1 MVWESDPGTAVGPS
15 SAVVDVIAALSGTM
29 PYQFA
34 FGDQC
39 CQDHTVTTQGR
50 PYAGASREARES
62 ARREQII
69 TAGIELFGTQGY
81 RAATVGAICETAG
94 LNKRYFY
101 ESFATL
107 EDLLVEVYERV
118 VADLRAAVLAGGA
131 GDSEGAEAG
140 TVTSGGEPAAVSG
153 SEAMGVMRGF
163 LGGFLGWAQ
172 ENPIFARVHLF
183 EVLGVSAR
191 IDELYRRHGR
201 EIGGELA
208 DALSVAVSGTVL
220 TGTRRRVLGDLLVGA
235 GIQIVVDW
243 VIGDY
248 QPPKKDLL
256 SEIET
261 TLGWV
266 LTAGAIGEG

>member
-1 MVWESDPGTAVGPS
+1 
-15 SAVVDVIAALSGTM
+15 M

-34 FGDQC
+34 FGDEC

-69 TAGIELFGTQGY
+69 AAGIELFGTQGY

-131 GDSEGAEAG
+131 ADAGGSEAATEAQ
-140 TVTSGGEPAAVSG
+140 GGESTAASG
-153 SEAMGVMRGF
+153 ADTTATPGVEIAATPGAEAMGVLRGF
-163 LGGFLGWAQ
+163 MGGFLGWAQ

-208 DALSVAVSGTVL
+208 DSLSAAVSGRGVV
-220 TGTRRRVLGDLLVGA
+220 GTRRRVLGDLLVGA
-235 GIQIVVDW
+235 GIQIAVDW
-243 VIGDY
+243 VIGGYD
-248 QPPKKDLL
+248 PPKEELL
-256 SEIET
+256 SEVEG

-266 LTAGAIGEG
+266 LTAGASWDG

>member
-1 MVWESDPGTAVGPS
+1 M
-15 SAVVDVIAALSGTM
+15 
-29 PYQFA
+29 
-34 FGDQC
+34 
-39 CQDHTVTTQGR
+39 TTQGR

-69 TAGIELFGTQGY
+69 AAGIELFGTQGY

-101 ESFATL
+101 ESFSTL

-118 VADLRAAVLAGGA
+118 VADLRAVVLAGGA
-131 GDSEGAEAG
+131 ADAGGSETVTEAQGAEAM
-140 TVTSGGEPAAVSG
+140 AVL
-153 SEAMGVMRGF
+153 RGF
-163 LGGFLGWAQ
+163 MGGFLGWAQ

-201 EIGGELA
+201 VIGGELA
-208 DALSVAVSGTVL
+208 DALCVAVSGTVL

-235 GIQIVVDW
+235 GIQVVVDW

-248 QPPKKDLL
+248 QPPRQDLL
-256 SEIET
+256 SEIES

>member
-1 MVWESDPGTAVGPS
+1 M
-15 SAVVDVIAALSGTM
+15 
-29 PYQFA
+29 
-34 FGDQC
+34 
-39 CQDHTVTTQGR
+39 TTRGR

-69 TAGIELFGTQGY
+69 AAGIELFGTQGY
-81 RAATVGAICETAG
+81 RAATVGAVCEGAG

-118 VADLRAAVLAGGA
+118 VADLRAAVLAGGGVDSDGSDGATAALGGDITSAPA
-131 GDSEGAEAG
+131 GEN
-140 TVTSGGEPAAVSG
+140 TAAPG
-153 SEAMGVMRGF
+153 SEAMAVLRGF
-163 LGGFLGWAQ
+163 MGGFLGWAQ
-172 ENPIFARVHLF
+172 DNPIFARVHLF

-201 EIGGELA
+201 VIGGELA
-208 DALSVAVSGTVL
+208 DSLAEAISDSALS
-220 TGTRRRVLGDLLVGA
+220 GTRRRVLGDLLVGA

-248 QPPKKDLL
+248 QPPKQELL
-256 SEIET
+256 SEVEA

-266 LTAGAIGEG
+266 LTAGMGEEV

>member
-1 MVWESDPGTAVGPS
+1 MTKE
-15 SAVVDVIAALSGTM
+15 
-29 PYQFA
+29 
-34 FGDQC
+34 
-39 CQDHTVTTQGR
+39 GR
-50 PYAGASREARES
+50 PYAGASREERED

-69 TAGIELFGTQGY
+69 AAGIELFGTRGY
-81 RAATVGAICETAG
+81 RAATVGAICEVAG

-107 EDLLVEVYERV
+107 EDLLVAVYERV
-118 VADLRAAVLAGGA
+118 VADLQAVVLAGGA
-131 GDSEGAEAG
+131 ADAGGSETVTEAQGGESTTASGADTTATPGVEIAATPGAEAM
-140 TVTSGGEPAAVSG
+140 AVL
-153 SEAMGVMRGF
+153 RGF
-163 LGGFLGWAQ
+163 MDGFLGWAQ
-172 ENPIFARVHLF
+172 ANPIFARVHLF
-183 EVLGVSAR
+183 EVLGVSGR

-201 EIGGELA
+201 VIGGELA
-208 DALSVAVSGTVL
+208 DALCVAVSGTVL

-248 QPPKKDLL
+248 QPPRQELL
-256 SEIET
+256 SEIES

>member
-1 MVWESDPGTAVGPS
+1 M
-15 SAVVDVIAALSGTM
+15 
-29 PYQFA
+29 
-34 FGDQC
+34 
-39 CQDHTVTTQGR
+39 TTQGR

-69 TAGIELFGTQGY
+69 AAGIELFGTQGY

-131 GDSEGAEAG
+131 ADAGGSEAATEAQ
-140 TVTSGGEPAAVSG
+140 GGESTAASG
-153 SEAMGVMRGF
+153 ADTTATPGVEIAATPGAEAMGVLRGF
-163 LGGFLGWAQ
+163 MGGFLGWAQ

-208 DALSVAVSGTVL
+208 DSLSAAVSGRGVV
-220 TGTRRRVLGDLLVGA
+220 GTRRRVLGDLLVGA
-235 GIQIVVDW
+235 GIQIAVDW
-243 VIGDY
+243 VIGGYD
-248 QPPKKDLL
+248 PPKEELL
-256 SEIET
+256 SEVEG

-266 LTAGAIGEG
+266 LTAGASWDG

>member
-1 MVWESDPGTAVGPS
+1 
-15 SAVVDVIAALSGTM
+15 M

-69 TAGIELFGTQGY
+69 AAGIELFGTQGY
-81 RAATVGAICETAG
+81 RAATVGAICDSAG

-118 VADLRAAVLAGGA
+118 VADLRAVVLAGGA
-131 GDSEGAEAG
+131 ADAGGSETMTEAQ
-140 TVTSGGEPAAVSG
+140 GGESAAAPG
-153 SEAMGVMRGF
+153 GEAMAVLRGF
-163 LGGFLGWAQ
+163 MGGFLDWAQ
-172 ENPIFARVHLF
+172 ANPIFARVHLF

-201 EIGGELA
+201 VIGGELA
-208 DALSVAVSGTVL
+208 DALCVAVSGTVL

-248 QPPKKDLL
+248 QPPRQDLL
-256 SEIET
+256 SEIES

-266 LTAGAIGEG
+266 LTAGAIGES

>member
-1 MVWESDPGTAVGPS
+1 
-15 SAVVDVIAALSGTM
+15 M

-39 CQDHTVTTQGR
+39 CQDHTVTNQGR

-69 TAGIELFGTQGY
+69 AAGIELFGTQGY
-81 RAATVGAICETAG
+81 RAATVGAICDSAG

-118 VADLRAAVLAGGA
+118 VADLRAVVLAGGA
-131 GDSEGAEAG
+131 ADAGGSETVTEAQGAEAM
-140 TVTSGGEPAAVSG
+140 AVL
-153 SEAMGVMRGF
+153 RGF
-163 LGGFLGWAQ
+163 MDGFLGWAQ
-172 ENPIFARVHLF
+172 ANPIFARVHLF
-183 EVLGVSAR
+183 EVLGVSGR

-201 EIGGELA
+201 VIGGELA
-208 DALSVAVSGTVL
+208 DALCVAVSGTVL

-248 QPPKKDLL
+248 QPPRQELL
-256 SEIET
+256 SEIES

-266 LTAGAIGEG
+266 LTAGVIGES

>member
-1 MVWESDPGTAVGPS
+1 
-15 SAVVDVIAALSGTM
+15 M

-34 FGDQC
+34 FGDQY
-39 CQDHTVTTQGR
+39 CQDHTVTKEGR
-50 PYAGASREARES
+50 PYAGASREVRES

-69 TAGIELFGTQGY
+69 AAGIELFGTQGY

-131 GDSEGAEAG
+131 ADAGGSEAATGAPGAEAM
-140 TVTSGGEPAAVSG
+140 AVL
-153 SEAMGVMRGF
+153 RGF
-163 LGGFLGWAQ
+163 MEGFLGWAQ
-172 ENPIFARVHLF
+172 ANPIFARVHLF

-201 EIGGELA
+201 VIGGELA
-208 DALSVAVSGTVL
+208 DALCVAVSGTVL

-248 QPPKKDLL
+248 QPPRQELL
-256 SEIET
+256 SEIES

>member
-1 MVWESDPGTAVGPS
+1 MTKE
-15 SAVVDVIAALSGTM
+15 
-29 PYQFA
+29 
-34 FGDQC
+34 
-39 CQDHTVTTQGR
+39 GR
-50 PYAGASREARES
+50 PYAGASREVRES

-69 TAGIELFGTQGY
+69 AAGIELFGTQGY
-81 RAATVGAICETAG
+81 RAATVGAICESAG

-118 VADLRAAVLAGGA
+118 VADLRAAVLASGAADAGG
-131 GDSEGAEAG
+131 SETMTEAQGGESAATPGAEAM
-140 TVTSGGEPAAVSG
+140 VVL
-153 SEAMGVMRGF
+153 RGF
-163 LGGFLGWAQ
+163 MGGFLGWAQ

-201 EIGGELA
+201 VIGGELA
-208 DALSVAVSGTVL
+208 DALCVAVSGTVL
-220 TGTRRRVLGDLLVGA
+220 NGTRRRVLGDLLVGA
-235 GIQIVVDW
+235 GIQVVVDW

-248 QPPKKDLL
+248 QPPRQELL
-256 SEIET
+256 SEIES